1 MFGRARPA
9 SGFDSDLKV
18 LAKLSS
24 KVFEE
29 KRGIIAP
36 DILDQGLQR
45 LVDKLRANGEV
56 VITNLDRDKLEGE
69 ALDEPNCDRHL
80 INEDGSWVVKPI

>member
-24 KVFEE
+24 KTFEE

-36 DILDQGLQR
+36 DILDQRLQVF
-45 LVDKLRANGEV
+45 VDKLRANGEI
-56 VITNLDRDKLEGE
+56 VINNLDKGTLEGKTLE
-69 ALDEPNCDRHL
+69 ELNCDRRL
-80 INEDGSWVVKPI
+80 VNEDGSWVVKPI